1 VLSLEAAIM
10 KVVIFAFAVASVLLL
25 GSLTVRP
32 SFGADII
39 PTTVSTP
46 GPFNPTQP
54 PPDQAGRGR
63 L

>member
-1 VLSLEAAIM
+1 M